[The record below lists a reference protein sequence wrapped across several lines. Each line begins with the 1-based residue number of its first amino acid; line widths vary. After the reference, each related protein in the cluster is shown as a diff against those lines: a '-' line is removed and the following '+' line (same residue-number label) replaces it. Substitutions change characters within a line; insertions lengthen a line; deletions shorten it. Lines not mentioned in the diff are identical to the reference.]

1 VLMLAGNCS
10 EQEATATFTALI
22 QGGLPVPAA

>member
-1 VLMLAGNCS
+1 MLAGNCS